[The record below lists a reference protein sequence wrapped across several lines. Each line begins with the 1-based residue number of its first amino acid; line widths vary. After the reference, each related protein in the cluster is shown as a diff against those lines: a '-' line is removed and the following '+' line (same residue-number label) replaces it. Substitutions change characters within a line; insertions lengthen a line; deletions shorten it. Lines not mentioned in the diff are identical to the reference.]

1 MTSTLIDAAGQ
12 IVLPLDWR
20 EKFGL
25 KPGDA
30 VRVIETEKGLVIIPD
45 VEDDDDL
52 TVEEYAILEAR
63 LEPYM
68 TNGKFDTAKFAADE
82 EIVAIEEI
90 FESL

>member
-30 VRVIETEKGLVIIPD
+30 VRLIETENGLVIIPD
-45 VEDDDDL
+45 VDDDDDL
-52 TVEEYAILEAR
+52 TAEEYAILEAR

-68 TNGKFDTAKFAADE
+68 TDGKFDPAKFAANSDYR
-82 EIVAIEEI
+82 
-90 FESL
+90 